1 MKRPP
6 PGHHVAIE
14 HSDVRCEVTYGAM
27 LVAHG
32 YGSGGEARRP
42 LGLAVVRGLMVSQR
56 SRSITML
63 CLHVHGRDREDAAHS
78 RDVPNGFL
86 NPGEQ

>member
-1 MKRPP
+1 
-6 PGHHVAIE
+6 
-14 HSDVRCEVTYGAM
+14 
-27 LVAHG
+27 
-32 YGSGGEARRP
+32 
-42 LGLAVVRGLMVSQR
+42 VVRGLMVSQR